1 MGLHEIIHAS
11 NGLDYLLKKLKS
23 CVFESSD
30 ASRAVC
36 SYGEIWTEVFGRC
49 ILLFLECL
57 SFHSGLTVILA
68 QWLLLRRLGPVSLS
82 LTTKMTI
89 QRWWFHHFIQTFSGT
104 NREHSSYIYLC
115 PNIFCDSQNICYT
128 TQVFCHI
135 TCDRWS
141 LVMASLQLSL

>member
-1 MGLHEIIHAS
+1 MFL
-11 NGLDYLLKKLKS
+11 
-23 CVFESSD
+23 
-30 ASRAVC
+30 RALTQA
-36 SYGEIWTEVFGRC
+36 EQFAATAKFRQVFGRC

-128 TQVFCHI
+128 IQVFCHI

-141 LVMASLQLSL
+141 LVMPSWLRYSYHFNAVDVSLADLFQGDAL